1 MKTAIAILSLITP
14 VFLSSCIPNE
24 EPMPTR
30 SKWNLAIKIDEPL
43 DVYVGVKATD
53 SSDFTIY
60 NYVIDN
66 SNGSKRPIYLS
77 PIASFP
83 NDTPTQSRREREMN
97 HLS

>member
-1 MKTAIAILSLITP
+1 MDSVATL
-14 VFLSSCIPNE
+14 CE
-24 EPMPTR
+24 
-30 SKWNLAIKIDEPL
+30 
-43 DVYVGVKATD
+43 ATD

-83 NDTPTQSRREREMN
+83 NDTPTQSTIDEFG
-97 HLS
+97 